1 MGMHAKRAAIKEAA
15 VERAEARKLDLAA
28 QMPVEELIQVEAEPA
43 KPAEGKKDG
52 VKPADGKKSDAKPA
66 DGKKA
71 AAKPANKDS
80 QDPFAIMHKRL
91 DEIERGIANHKKNLL
106 DTKMDELE
114 AEAKEDTKKL
124 DDDINNAE
132 VNCPNKKDVACM
144 KKRAKEMTQ
153 KAKRARHKA
162 YDLQRAAA
170 RNAITGVAKHEQSE
184 ADNQAEQEAVFAA
197 VLTNKASIA
206 TAEVAKLERKGS
218 RHESD
223 QKKKVKAMM
232 QARVKAKLQKA
243 AEAKAAGKRAIAAA
257 ASLENAD
264 KIGFDKQG
272 QPYWVVPGLPFQRK
286 YPEVP
291 GLSKKAAKK
300 APKKAAAGS
309 AGKAVPKKDKKIA
322 KAKKKVAKAKKHK
335 ATPARE
341 NKKNSL
347 KAVPVKP
354 ATVKADKEKKR
365 SKPVAKKP

>member
-15 VERAEARKLDLAA
+15 VEKAEARKLDLAA

-52 VKPADGKKSDAKPA
+52 VKPADGKKS
-66 DGKKA
+66 

-80 QDPFAIMHKRL
+80 PDPFAIMHKRL

-132 VNCPNKKDVACM
+132 VNCPNKSDVACM

-184 ADNQAEQEAVFAA
+184 ADNKAEQEAVFAA
-197 VLTNKASIA
+197 VLTNKA
-206 TAEVAKLERKGS
+206 
-218 RHESD
+218 
-223 QKKKVKAMM
+223 
-232 QARVKAKLQKA
+232 
-243 AEAKAAGKRAIAAA
+243 
-257 ASLENAD
+257 
-264 KIGFDKQG
+264 
-272 QPYWVVPGLPFQRK
+272 
-286 YPEVP
+286 
-291 GLSKKAAKK
+291 
-300 APKKAAAGS
+300 
-309 AGKAVPKKDKKIA
+309 
-322 KAKKKVAKAKKHK
+322 
-335 ATPARE
+335 
-341 NKKNSL
+341 
-347 KAVPVKP
+347 
-354 ATVKADKEKKR
+354 
-365 SKPVAKKP
+365 